1 MRTRVAALRARA
13 GLPPVR
19 WTDPVLTVGVTPVK
33 RVHLTELRAALD
45 AAYDAVIAGVT
56 AIRAVHV
63 VELRD
68 AILALE

>member
-1 MRTRVAALRARA
+1 M
-13 GLPPVR
+13 R

-45 AAYDAVIAGVT
+45 AAYDAAGRRRPPSYTDDAVIAGVT

>member
-1 MRTRVAALRARA
+1 M
-13 GLPPVR
+13 R

-33 RVHLTELRAALD
+33 RIHLTELRAALD
-45 AAYDAVIAGVT
+45 AAYEAAGRLRPTYTDHIVTAGVT
-56 AIRAVHV
+56 AIKAVHV